1 MFSFFTP
8 TNPLISI
15 TEIEAKY
22 LEKTIQTKNIRNLQ
36 NICESLHT
44 FHVGK
49 QYADT
54 VWILGEEDFICMK
67 EILNQHLSRLQQQ

>member
-1 MFSFFTP
+1 MD
-8 TNPLISI
+8 
-15 TEIEAKY
+15 AKY
-22 LEKTIQTKNIRNLQ
+22 LEETIQTKNIRNLQ

-54 VWILGEEDFICMK
+54 VWIVGKEEFVFIQD
-67 EILNQHLSRLQQQ
+67 IIINRNLSHLQQQ